1 MVKSPLSSF
10 SEEVSR
16 ILPYLTRGFFKQK
29 LNIMGLGKIT
39 IPQCLVLDLL
49 DLYKLMKMKDIAK
62 YMNISLPAATGLINK
77 LYSLGIVKRVYDK
90 KDRRVI
96 YISLTPKGKNIV
108 KQAGEQKKKLI
119 ENLFS
124 KLTNKERLTYLK
136 ILQKLKKGVAD
147 ENIKK

>member
-1 MVKSPLSSF
+1 MVKSSLSSF
-10 SEEVSR
+10 AEEVSR

-39 IPQCLVLDLL
+39 IPQCLALDLL